1 MPALGTTRT
10 EAQRRR
16 MREYMRRKRA
26 NFTLEERE
34 QYLARARISAAK
46 TRARP
51 ERKEYIKGYLKEY
64 YQNNREKYWRY
75 RGIDIDTTV
84 YDQLLVDQEHKC
96 AICRQPERA
105 QGKRKR
111 QWLSVDHDHTTGR
124 VRGLL
129 CYRCNLAIGNMRDDP
144 ELFLAAIA
152 YLRKVST

>member
-1 MPALGTTRT
+1 MPNTSNTRT
-10 EAQRRR
+10 ESQRRY

-26 NFTLEERE
+26 NFTPEERE
-34 QYLARARISAAK
+34 QYLARARVSAAK

-51 ERKEYIKGYLKEY
+51 DRKEYIKAYLKEY

-84 YDQLLVDQEHKC
+84 YDQLLVDQDHKC
-96 AICRQPERA
+96 AICRQPEK
-105 QGKRKR
+105 KRHF
-111 QWLSVDHDHTTGR
+111 LSVDHDHRTGR
-124 VRGLL
+124 IRGLL
-129 CYRCNLAIGNMRDDP
+129 CYQCNLAIGNMRDDP